1 MIPLLYIYALSVALF
16 AIGLAGIATE
26 RHLVVIMLSV
36 ELIFVASTIAL
47 VGYFSYGATANPQA
61 VLMLFSIFAV
71 AAVEIITVITFY
83 VYMRH
88 NRIEFDVTKLS
99 KLKW

>member
-1 MIPLLYIYALSVALF
+1 MYLYGLSIALF
-16 AIGLAGIATE
+16 PIGRAGIATE
-26 RHLVVIMLSV
+26 RHLVVIMLAV

-47 VGYFSYGATANPQA
+47 VGSFSYGVTVNPYA
-61 VLMLFSIFAV
+61 VVMLFSIFAV

-83 VYMRH
+83 IYMKH
-88 NRIEFDVTKLS
+88 HGVSFDITKLS

>member
-1 MIPLLYIYALSVALF
+1 MIELYYMYALSVALF
-16 AIGLAGIATE
+16 SLGLAGIATD

-47 VGYFSYGATANPQA
+47 VGHFVYTSPPEQGA
-61 VLMLFSIFAV
+61 VIMLFSIFTV

-83 VYMRH
+83 VYMKH
-88 NRIEFDVTKLS
+88 NKIEFDVTKLS
-99 KLKW
+99 RLKW